1 MYSAAVLDHFE
12 HPRNAGEL
20 STANAGARVE
30 NPDCADI
37 LELALRIEDGTI
49 REARFLA
56 KGCVPA
62 IACGSVLTTLLIGR
76 DCTHA
81 LALQP
86 DDLQDA
92 LGGLPRESSHAAQL
106 AIEACR
112 AALRVASLPA
122 SLKAASHE

>member
-30 NPDCADI
+30 NPVCADI
-37 LELALRIEDGTI
+37 LELALRIEDGMI

-62 IACGSVLTTLLIGR
+62 IACASVLTTLLIGR
-76 DCTHA
+76 ECAEAVA
-81 LALQP
+81 LEP
-86 DDLQDA
+86 GDVQDA
-92 LGGLPRESSHAAQL
+92 LGGLPPESSHAAQL

-112 AALRVASLPA
+112 AALRVASHAAP
-122 SLKAASHE
+122 LKAANHE